1 MTLTCPAAY
10 TAKNISHYLDVP
22 LHVVNILQTGTYCSS
37 NKGDAAMEFSLA
49 QALQSHLAGVSIT
62 ISTPFPEL
70 DRDTYSPITV
80 VRCNRRRLIWG
91 SFLVMRAWLWRRMS
105 RWLGTSVDFLISNS
119 ELQAT
124 RDADLVVDLSGDMLT
139 EDYGPHVAYSHFLPI
154 LIAQAMQTPYMICA
168 QSIGPFKYTRAVARR
183 VLGGAALITAREEIT
198 RHYLY
203 KLGISEGKVVTT
215 ADMAFLLKSASD
227 HIIDSTFRQERIN
240 SDGKSILG
248 ISLSNLAHNH
258 YRKRNPK
265 AAGTEFTSMF
275 AGILDTIASQ
285 YNYQIVFVPHVT
297 GPRPS
302 ADDRI
307 FAERISRL
315 MHTSATVIQG
325 DYTPDILKG
334 IISQFDLYMGT
345 RMHANI
351 AALTSGIPTLAIAY
365 SHKTDGIMQLFD
377 QSEFVCD
384 IATLDANELLDR
396 FKSLYDDRENISHIL
411 LGRTEKLKA
420 RAFHNIELIENL
432 LQSAVAETM
441 ETLTPSGHTR
451 A

>member
-1 MTLTCPAAY
+1 
-10 TAKNISHYLDVP
+10 
-22 LHVVNILQTGTYCSS
+22 
-37 NKGDAAMEFSLA
+37 MELSLA
-49 QALQSHLAGVSIT
+49 QSLQSHLAGVSIT

-70 DRDTYSPITV
+70 DRDTYSPIPV
-80 VRCNRRRLIWG
+80 VMCNRRRLIRG
-91 SFLVMRAWLWRRMS
+91 SVLVMRAWLWCRLS
-105 RWLGTSVDFLISNS
+105 RWLGSSADFLISNS
-119 ELQAT
+119 ELQVT

-154 LIAQAMQTPYMICA
+154 LIAQAMRRPYMICA
-168 QSIGPFKYTRAVARR
+168 QSIGPFKYTRALARR
-183 VLGGAALITAREEIT
+183 VLGGAALITVREEIT
-198 RHYLY
+198 RDYLY
-203 KLGISEGKVVTT
+203 KLGIPEDKVVTT
-215 ADMAFLLKSASD
+215 ADMAFLLKPASD
-227 HIIDSTFRQERIN
+227 HIIDSTFRQERID
-240 SDGKSILG
+240 SDGKPVLG
-248 ISLSNLAHNH
+248 ISLSNLAYNH
-258 YRKRNPK
+258 YRKRNPA
-265 AAGTEFTSMF
+265 AAGTEFTRLF
-275 AGILDTIASQ
+275 AGILDTISSQ
-285 YNYQIVFVPHVT
+285 YNCRIVFVPHVT

-307 FAERISRL
+307 FAERITRF

-334 IISQFDLYMGT
+334 IISRFDLYMGT

-377 QSEFVCD
+377 QSGFVCD

-396 FKSLYDDRENISHIL
+396 FKTLHDDRENISHIL

-420 RAFHNIELIENL
+420 RAFYNIELIENL

-441 ETLTPSGHTR
+441 ETLTPSGDTR